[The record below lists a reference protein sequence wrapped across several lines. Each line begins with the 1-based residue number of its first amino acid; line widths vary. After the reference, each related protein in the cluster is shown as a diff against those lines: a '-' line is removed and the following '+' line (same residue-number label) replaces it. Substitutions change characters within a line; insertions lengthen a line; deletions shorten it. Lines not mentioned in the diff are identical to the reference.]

1 MKSGLA
7 NLARHYNTLDKGVN
21 AVPAVDGT
29 HMLPYEPGTPAR
41 ALLDRLND
49 IVYRKELG
57 GESVKTLRFEPFM
70 SEGWLADAASLINGE
85 IGRIS
90 ENSVAGRATP
100 EELAHLDVLSAFKRD
115 IFPDRWKSGK
125 PVEVADISEVLDPK
139 KTLEKDFDA
148 TNDGTPFCAR

>member
-1 MKSGLA
+1 MAKLTKKVS
-7 NLARHYNTLDKGVN
+7 
-21 AVPAVDGT
+21 
-29 HMLPYEPGTPAR
+29 
-41 ALLDRLND
+41 
-49 IVYRKELG
+49 
-57 GESVKTLRFEPFM
+57 
-70 SEGWLADAASLINGE
+70 E

-90 ENSVAGRATP
+90 DNSVFGRATP

-115 IFPDRWKSGK
+115 VFPDRWKSGK